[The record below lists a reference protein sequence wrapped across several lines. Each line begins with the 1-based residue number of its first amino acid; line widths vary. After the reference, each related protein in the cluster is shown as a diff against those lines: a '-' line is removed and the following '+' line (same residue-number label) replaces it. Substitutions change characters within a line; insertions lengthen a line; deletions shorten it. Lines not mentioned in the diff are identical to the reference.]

1 MNKNSNISSS
11 TQSVTN
17 GVESVV
23 ALSHLQVKLGGNQVL
38 KDINLT
44 LNDGDFLVVLGGNGS
59 GKSTLLKC
67 IGGILSAFKGSVS
80 FYGKK
85 IENANSLA
93 IRKIHQNAADN
104 LFLNMSVRE
113 NIMLYS
119 MKIAHKL
126 PFSLND
132 PNKLKAYL
140 DGFNKK
146 LYGKLDTSVK
156 LLSGGE
162 KQALILAMVL
172 LVPPKLL
179 LLDEHTSALDPKSAV
194 RIMELTAEKVRE
206 YNVTCIMTTH
216 SLEDALQYGNRLLA
230 LNNGQIT
237 FRADKKAK
245 QQIKRDDILREC
257 Y

>member
-1 MNKNSNISSS
+1 MAINKVNLVHSIGAEAEAVI
-11 TQSVTN
+11 T
-17 GVESVV
+17 
-23 ALSHLQVKLGGNQVL
+23 LSHVRVKLGGNLVL
-38 KDINLT
+38 KDVSLS
-44 LNDGDFLVVLGGNGS
+44 LNERDFLVILGSNGS

-67 IGGILSAFKGSVS
+67 IGGILSDFKGSIK
-80 FYGKK
+80 FCGNK
-85 IENANSLA
+85 IGQDTDPLA

-104 LFLNMSVRE
+104 LFMDMSVRE
-113 NIMLYS
+113 NMLLYTARLS
-119 MKIAHKL
+119 RKL
-126 PFSLND
+126 PFPLKD
-132 PNKLKAYL
+132 LEKLKRYL
-140 DGFNKK
+140 DTFNKK
-146 LYGKLDTSVK
+146 LFEKLDSNVR

-216 SLEDALQYGNRLLA
+216 SIEDALKYGNCLVA
-230 LNNGQIT
+230 LNNGQVS
-237 FRADKKAK
+237 FNVDQKSK
-245 QQIKRDDILREC
+245 QGIKREDILREC